1 MNGSRRE
8 NHGKQPAPEWG
19 RCEDM
24 EGKRNIIE
32 EAKTT
37 SSLILNKLWDMR
49 DACGHDPGE
58 QLAAQMLGQWASGL
72 ELEGRKAQQLG
83 SLTRDHLTHKVVR
96 KGPAVC
102 SLWRQLM
109 SSMNMIAFIN
119 NVNYQ
124 GQWTTAEESI

>member
-58 QLAAQMLGQWASGL
+58 QLAAQMLGQW
-72 ELEGRKAQQLG
+72 
-83 SLTRDHLTHKVVR
+83 
-96 KGPAVC
+96 
-102 SLWRQLM
+102 
-109 SSMNMIAFIN
+109 
-119 NVNYQ
+119 
-124 GQWTTAEESI
+124 GQWSGTGGQGSSAAGIPH

>member
-37 SSLILNKLWDMR
+37 LSLILNKLWDM
-49 DACGHDPGE
+49 
-58 QLAAQMLGQWASGL
+58 
-72 ELEGRKAQQLG
+72 
-83 SLTRDHLTHKVVR
+83 
-96 KGPAVC
+96 
-102 SLWRQLM
+102 
-109 SSMNMIAFIN
+109 
-119 NVNYQ
+119 
-124 GQWTTAEESI
+124 